1 MKRGSRLPS
10 PWPSKS
16 IGPEPL
22 SGLEEDRGICSL
34 RKWNLN
40 VIGHICIPITR
51 RLSREGLSQFQLH
64 DEFEVSCVY
73 LESCLTKGEGGEVA
87 HCVRSLATKSTELS
101 LIIEAHKGEKKNLI
115 LANCPLTTTH
125 VPWCHTRMHL
135 YIYVSILVSNR
146 DIIINSH
153 WNKRTCVWFGQ
164 DYEAKW
170 KYLTKCYH
178 CELIIW

>member
-1 MKRGSRLPS
+1 MERLAYIAVFFAHVPVIGSGREKTWNFVRNISTDALRMKRGSRLPG

-64 DEFEVSCVY
+64 GEFEVSCVY

-101 LIIEAHKGEKKNLI
+101 LITEAHRGEKKNLI
-115 LANCPLTTTH
+115 PANCPLTTTH
-125 VPWCHTRMHL
+125 VPCHTHAPL
-135 YIYVSILVSNR
+135 HI
-146 DIIINSH
+146 
-153 WNKRTCVWFGQ
+153 CVN
-164 DYEAKW
+164 
-170 KYLTKCYH
+170 
-178 CELIIW
+178 IS